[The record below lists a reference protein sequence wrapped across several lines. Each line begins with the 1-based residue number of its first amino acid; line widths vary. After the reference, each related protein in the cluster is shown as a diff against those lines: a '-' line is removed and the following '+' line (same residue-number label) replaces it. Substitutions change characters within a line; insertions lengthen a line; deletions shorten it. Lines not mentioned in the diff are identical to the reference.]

1 MYDQTR
7 ACQALLSSVIALA
20 VNDATAAPV
29 KNKDSKF
36 PMTVEAFTA
45 MRFLFDETQSGLA
58 EYATWLDI
66 DPGHF
71 RTKLREVMADNHP
84 HPRAGFDAMRR
95 RNFRQNYGLWLRIK
109 GEPVSLEEEE

>member
-7 ACQALLSSVIALA
+7 ACEALLASVVALA
-20 VNDATAAPV
+20 VADATSSPL
-29 KNKDSKF
+29 KNEKMPLS
-36 PMTVEAFTA
+36 TEAFTA

-71 RTKLREVMADNHP
+71 RLKLREVMSDNSP
-84 HPRAGFDAMRR
+84 HVRAGFDPMKR
-95 RNFRQNYGLWLRIK
+95 RNFRQNYGLWLRMK
-109 GEPVSLEEEE
+109 GENLIWEEEE

>member
-20 VNDATAAPV
+20 VNDATTAPI
-29 KNKDSKF
+29 KSKDSKF
-36 PMTVEAFTA
+36 PMTIEAFTA

-84 HPRAGFDAMRR
+84 HPRAGFDAMKR
-95 RNFRQNYGLWLRIK
+95 RNFRQNYGLWLRVKHHGIV
-109 GEPVSLEEEE
+109 ETDDE

>member
-1 MYDQTR
+1 MHDQTR

-20 VNDATAAPV
+20 VNDATTAPL

-84 HPRAGFDAMRR
+84 HPRAGFDAMKR
-95 RNFRQNYGLWLRIK
+95 RNFRQNYGLWLRVKHHGIV
-109 GEPVSLEEEE
+109 ETDDE